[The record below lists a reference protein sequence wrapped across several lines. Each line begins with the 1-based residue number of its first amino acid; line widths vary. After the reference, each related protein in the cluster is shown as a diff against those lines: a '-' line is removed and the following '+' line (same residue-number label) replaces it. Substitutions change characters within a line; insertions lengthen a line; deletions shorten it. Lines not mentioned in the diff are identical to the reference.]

1 MGANRDWIYC
11 MACYGGFHIL
21 LHWILENKKSN
32 EKKSKE
38 KKQKKKDKE
47 LYQYFVQVFDFCVYM
62 CLYINV
68 FSCKF
73 PYSPYFFLL
82 LDWKVQAPKV
92 EGQTTGDT
100 IKKIIG

>member
-1 MGANRDWIYC
+1 MKQIKRKKTEEKRQRV
-11 MACYGGFHIL
+11 IL
-21 LHWILENKKSN
+21 L
-32 EKKSKE
+32 
-38 KKQKKKDKE
+38 
-47 LYQYFVQVFDFCVYM
+47 VQVFDFCVYM

-68 FSCKF
+68 NSCKF

-92 EGQTTGDT
+92 EGQTIGDT